1 MRKQKGIGLLL
12 LLVIMLVV
20 MAGCGKAKKTQ
31 AESKTNPTF
40 TIDGNNCFTVAY
52 EEEFKEDYYDKKELE
67 SLIDSELAEFNETY
81 AVDKSNG
88 VVRES
93 FSVKDGKAVLKLR
106 FSSAQDYM
114 NYSSNYVNSTRNARL
129 FIGTYDEAVNAG
141 YSFGGTFHAADGSEG
156 FDAANVKDEEKVFVL
171 FTNEKYRI
179 GVSGEIIGMNS
190 NVSLEDK
197 LAVTSD
203 KQENYIIYKLK

>member
-1 MRKQKGIGLLL
+1 MRKQKGMILLL

-40 TIDGNNCFTVAY
+40 NIDGNNCFTVAY

-81 AVDKSNG
+81 AIDKSNG
-88 VVRES
+88 VVKES

-141 YSFGGTFHAADGSEG
+141 YSFGGTFYAADGSEG
-156 FDAANVKDEEKVFVL
+156 FNAADVKETEKVFVL
-171 FTNEKYRI
+171 FTNEKHRI